1 MKCRIVISIFFVFGL
16 FIQTKAIEPE
26 PFLKNAT
33 FSGYV
38 MDSASNE
45 TLVGATVALKGTKFG
60 TYTNKSGFF
69 SLTKILPGEYTII
82 VSYLG
87 YEKKSFK
94 LKFDEMESIRRDI
107 KLKHDGIKTI
117 EISVE
122 AEREVEKREITISKV
137 NVPIEQLKEIRIG
150 GESDVFRSLQFLP
163 GILTSSQISSGLYIR
178 GGSPDQNL
186 VLVDGSVVYNPT
198 HLFGFI
204 STFNSDA
211 IKDVELIKGGFPAE
225 YGGRL
230 SAVLNLTQKDGNQN
244 EVDGLVSLGA
254 LSSKVSI
261 EGPLFNGSWFV
272 GGRRT
277 YLELFKAFVPDDP
290 TNPLPDFNF
299 YDVNAKI
306 SQNFGNDDKLFIS
319 GFMSADALS
328 YDSYGM
334 NMQLDIG
341 NQLLSTK
348 WTHIF
353 GDNLFT
359 TLNLS
364 YSKYKNRF
372 YGNQSGYEF
381 LIDNTI
387 TDYTLKGSVE
397 WFTSDKLTTKFGFES
412 TKYTFGYLQ
421 NFTGDA
427 DSTSPGSSGGTLNLL
442 VDDWNHSLFGQV
454 NYRMFELISFQ
465 GGLRVNYWLQRN
477 LVTYEPR
484 LALRYQFHE
493 NVAFKAAWGIYH
505 QNLRLATMPD
515 FSFFDTWLP
524 TDSTVPESK
533 SMHYIFSVET
543 NPFEGY
549 DLNFDVYYK
558 RMNNINEINMNS
570 LEGNTVSDVFYIGDA
585 ESYGAEIFLQKKFGK
600 LTGWFGYA
608 LGFIYARFDEINNG
622 KEFRPKYD
630 RRHDLKLVLQ
640 YKLDD
645 SWDFGGS
652 FTFQSGQSYT
662 GATSRFQSRLI
673 DQNYGR
679 GKIVPSQ
686 RYGLRLPAS
695 HQLNINVS
703 YSFTT
708 FGLPSRLILDVY
720 NVYNRRD
727 IWFRYYN
734 TQMEETNVEDV
745 KLLPILPSLSFE
757 LKF

>member
-1 MKCRIVISIFFVFGL
+1 MKFFFLIIIIIFSVSQL
-16 FIQTKAIEPE
+16 KALEPE
-26 PFLKNAT
+26 PMAINAT
-33 FSGYV
+33 FNGYV
-38 MDSASNE
+38 LDSATNE
-45 TLVGATVALKGTKFG
+45 TLVGATVAFKGTKLG
-60 TYTNKSGFF
+60 TYTNKSGYF
-69 SLTKILPGEYTII
+69 SITNIIPGDYTII

-87 YEKKSFK
+87 YEKKI
-94 LKFDEMESIRRDI
+94 LKIKFGERESVRREI
-107 KLKHDGIKTI
+107 KLKHDGIKTQ

-163 GILTSSQISSGLYIR
+163 GVLTSSQISSGLYIR

-186 VLVDGSVVYNPT
+186 ILVDGSVVYNPT

-230 SAVLNLTQKDGNQN
+230 SSVLNLTQKDGNQN
-244 EVDGLVSLGA
+244 NIDGTVSLGA
-254 LSSKVSI
+254 LSSKASL
-261 EGPLFNGSWFV
+261 EGPLFNGSWFIS
-272 GGRRT
+272 GRRT
-277 YLELFKAFVPDDP
+277 YLEIIKAFIPDDP
-290 TNPLPDFNF
+290 TSPLPDFHF
-299 YDVNAKI
+299 YDLNVKI
-306 SQNFGNDDKLFIS
+306 SQNFGSNDKLFIS
-319 GFMSADALS
+319 GFMSADALAM
-328 YDSYGM
+328 DGYGM
-334 NMQLDIG
+334 NMSLDIG

-359 TLNLS
+359 VLNFS

-372 YGNQSGYEF
+372 FGDQSGYEF
-381 LIDNTI
+381 LIDNNI
-387 TDYTLKGSVE
+387 TDYTVKGSVE
-397 WFTSDKLTTKFGFES
+397 WFTSDVLTTKFGFES

-427 DSTSPGSSGGTLNLL
+427 DSTSPGSNGGTLNLL
-442 VDDWNHSLFGQV
+442 VDDWNHSLFGQL
-454 NYRMFELISFQ
+454 NYRVFDLLSLQ
-465 GGLRVNYWLQRN
+465 GGLRVNYWMQRN
-477 LVTYEPR
+477 LVTLEPR
-484 LALRYQFHE
+484 IALRYQFQE
-493 NVAFKAAWGIYH
+493 NIALKAAWGIYH

-524 TDSTVPESK
+524 TDSTVPASK
-533 SMHYIFSVET
+533 SNHYIFSIET
-543 NPFEGY
+543 NPVEGY

-558 RMNNINEINMNS
+558 TMNNINEINMNS
-570 LEGNTVSDVFYIGDA
+570 LEGSTVSDVFYIGNA
-585 ESYGAEIFLQKKFGK
+585 ESYGVEVFLQKKFGNF
-600 LTGWFGYA
+600 TGWFGYS
-608 LGFIYARFDEINNG
+608 LGYIYAKFPQINNG
-622 KEFRPKYD
+622 NEFRPKYD

-640 YKLDD
+640 YKLNDE
-645 SWDFGGS
+645 WEFGGS

-679 GKIVPSQ
+679 GKIFPSQ
-686 RYGLRLPAS
+686 RFGLRLPPS
-695 HQLNINVS
+695 HQLNISAS

-708 FGLPSRLILDVY
+708 FGLPSKLILDVY

-734 TQMEETNVEDV
+734 TQKEETNVEDV
-745 KLLPILPSLSFE
+745 RLLPILPSISYE